1 MLYLYLNHPL
11 IAMIIRDKNQKTVY
25 SVVSHKKYSDGFAN
39 IYRVDF
45 KQLKAKSMIR
55 VLVVDTNLALVDEL
69 DYFEF
74 IANCSD
80 VNAAPSV
87 NLEALKAKL
96 NTDVI
101 QSIEQHKRI
110 ESESQNRLIDIKINS
125 MENYFEKQINKVK
138 RLQKKVQQE
147 DIQRMR
153 IGEIEN
159 LENRKDEKIGE
170 LMGQKEGSLGF
181 EVLGV
186 LEVFYG

>member
-1 MLYLYLNHPL
+1 
-11 IAMIIRDKNQKTVY
+11 MIIRDKNYKTVY
-25 SVVSHKKYSDGFAN
+25 SVVSHKKYNSGFAI

-55 VLVVDTNLALVDEL
+55 VLVVDTNLSLVEEL

-74 IANCSD
+74 IADSREIK
-80 VNAAPSV
+80 AEPTV

-96 NTDVI
+96 NSKVI
-101 QSIEQHKRI
+101 QSIEKHKGI

-138 RLQKKVQQE
+138 RLQNKVQQE
-147 DIQRMR
+147 DIVRMR

-159 LENRKDEKIGE
+159 LENRRDEKIDE
-170 LMGQKEGSLGF
+170 LMGQKEGSFGF

-186 LEVFYG
+186 LEIGGNDE